1 MVSSHCFILFWGPK
15 RVDEVARYVKQALEW
30 ARSRGIRRLEVDA
43 LRILARIAAMQGR
56 FPEARAW
63 LREASEAE
71 AYGDLLVLVG
81 EYLSV
86 GIVEL
91 LADEP
96 AEAERVLRRGYQ
108 IVADLRGTG
117 QLVSVIVLLARAL
130 AMQGRD
136 EEAMALTRECEGSAL
151 ESQRDAQIKW
161 RAIRALLLARRGD
174 FEAAKR
180 LAAES
185 IERTEDWEQ
194 DDSTAEVLADQ
205 AHVLRLAGREEEARR
220 QAERAL
226 AHYERKGNLVG
237 ARRVRMLL
245 QREPMH

>member
-1 MVSSHCFILFWGPK
+1 
-15 RVDEVARYVKQALEW
+15 
-30 ARSRGIRRLEVDA
+30 
-43 LRILARIAAMQGR
+43 
-56 FPEARAW
+56 
-63 LREASEAE
+63 
-71 AYGDLLVLVG
+71 
-81 EYLSV
+81 
-86 GIVEL
+86 
-91 LADEP
+91 
-96 AEAERVLRRGYQ
+96 
-108 IVADLRGTG
+108 
-117 QLVSVIVLLARAL
+117 VSVIVLLARAL